1 MIITS
6 PPAGGLA
13 GGVAHIVSF
22 LSQIFFAQRTGRL
35 DMSGTGMTV
44 VPPEVTSLTKLS
56 KLKLADN
63 KISVIPVAVG
73 LMTGLVELNMSNN
86 LITEIPS
93 DIGHA
98 ISLTELNLGGNA
110 ITRLPIE
117 IGLLTNLTY
126 LEVDQAQLTLPPKEI
141 VQSGTTQVVNYL
153 RQICQSK
160 ESGNLILDT
169 QGLWSLPDEVT
180 ALPNLVTL
188 SMREN
193 QLVVLPSTISKLTTL
208 TELMLSN
215 NQLGSFLTRCPRR

>member
-1 MIITS
+1 
-6 PPAGGLA
+6 
-13 GGVAHIVSF
+13 
-22 LSQIFFAQRTGRL
+22 
-35 DMSGTGMTV
+35 
-44 VPPEVTSLTKLS
+44 
-56 KLKLADN
+56 
-63 KISVIPVAVG
+63 
-73 LMTGLVELNMSNN
+73 MTGLVELNMSNN

-98 ISLTELNLGGNA
+98 ISLTDLNLGGNA

-126 LEVDQAQLTLPPKEI
+126 LEVDPAQLTLPPKEI